1 VSNNQPLITIVIQC
15 ILLLLFPLEV
25 YRTLSKDIAKVDE
38 LAVVV
43 DDDDNDNQ
51 TSLGICSTV

>member
-1 VSNNQPLITIVIQC
+1 MYSSSV
-15 ILLLLFPLEV
+15 PLEV

-43 DDDDNDNQ
+43 DDDDDNQ
-51 TSLGICSTV
+51 TSLGIYSTV

>member
-1 VSNNQPLITIVIQC
+1 MYSSSV
-15 ILLLLFPLEV
+15 PLEV

-43 DDDDNDNQ
+43 DQ
-51 TSLGICSTV
+51 TSLGIYSTV